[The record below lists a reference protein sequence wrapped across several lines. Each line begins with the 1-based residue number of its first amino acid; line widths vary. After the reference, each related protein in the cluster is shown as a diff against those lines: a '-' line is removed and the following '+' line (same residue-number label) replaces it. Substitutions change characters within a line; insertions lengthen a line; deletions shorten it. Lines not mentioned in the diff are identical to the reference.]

1 MNIVSFAIGALTM
14 VGLIIIGLAV
24 TGVVKA
30 YQALKRISDAEF
42 AADTYKTETSI
53 LFNNNA
59 DELVRRIN
67 EVERDT
73 HQHIS
78 LTERNLYESIQHES
92 RVIKSYVDS
101 RIDKLEK
108 PKPIK
113 AKPTDVNPQI
123 TDAVTQK
130 VLIKD

>member
-1 MNIVSFAIGALTM
+1 MNIVSFAIGALSM

-42 AADTYKTETSI
+42 AADTFKTETSI

-78 LTERNLYESIQHES
+78 LTERNLYDSIQNES
-92 RVIKSYVDS
+92 RVVKSYVDS

>member
-1 MNIVSFAIGALTM
+1 MDIVAFAVGALSM
-14 VGLIIIGLAV
+14 VGLIIIGLTV
-24 TGVVKA
+24 IGVVKA
-30 YQALKRISDAEF
+30 YQALKQISNIEF
-42 AADTYKTETSI
+42 ASQTFKTEIETR
-53 LFNNNA
+53 FNN
-59 DELVRRIN
+59 DIEQVFRRID
-67 EVERDT
+67 EVERET
-73 HQHIS
+73 NQHIS
-78 LTERNLYESIQHES
+78 LTEHNLYESIQHES
-92 RVIKSYVDS
+92 RVVKSYIDS

>member
-1 MNIVSFAIGALTM
+1 MNIVSFAIGALSI
-14 VGLIIIGLAV
+14 VGLIIIGLTV
-24 TGVVKA
+24 LGVVKA
-30 YQALKRISDAEF
+30 YQALKQISNVDF
-42 AADTYKTETSI
+42 AAQTFKTDIETR
-53 LFNNNA
+53 FNN
-59 DELVRRIN
+59 DIEQVFRRID

-92 RVIKSYVDS
+92 RVVKSYVDS

-108 PKPIK
+108 PRQIK
-113 AKPTDVNPQI
+113 SKTTDVNPQI

>member
-1 MNIVSFAIGALTM
+1 MNIVSFAVGALSM
-14 VGLIIIGLAV
+14 VGLIIISLAV

-30 YQALKRISDAEF
+30 YQALKQISKAEF
-42 AADTYKTETSI
+42 AAKTFKNEI
-53 LFNNNA
+53 
-59 DELVRRIN
+59 ELSVSNDFDQLIRRID
-67 EVERDT
+67 EVEREV

-78 LTERNLYESIQHES
+78 STERNLYESIQHES
-92 RVIKSYVDS
+92 RVVKSYVDS
-101 RIDKLEK
+101 RIDKLDN

-113 AKPTDVNPQI
+113 AKLADVNPQI

>member
-42 AADTYKTETSI
+42 AADTFKTETSI

-78 LTERNLYESIQHES
+78 LTERNLYDSIQNES
-92 RVIKSYVDS
+92 RVVKSYVDS

>member
-1 MNIVSFAIGALTM
+1 MNIVSFAIGALSM

-42 AADTYKTETSI
+42 AADTFKTETSI

-78 LTERNLYESIQHES
+78 LTERNLYDSIQNES
-92 RVIKSYVDS
+92 RVVKSYVDS
-101 RIDKLEK
+101 RIDKLDK

-113 AKPTDVNPQI
+113 AKLTDVNPQI
-123 TDAVTQK
+123 TDAVTEK

>member
-1 MNIVSFAIGALTM
+1 MNIVSFAIGALSI
-14 VGLIIIGLAV
+14 VGLIFISLAV
-24 TGVVKA
+24 IGVVKA
-30 YQALKRISDAEF
+30 YQALKQISNTEF
-42 AADTYKTETSI
+42 AAKTFRNEIQLSVSNDVEQI
-53 LFNNNA
+53 F
-59 DELVRRIN
+59 RRID
-67 EVERDT
+67 EVERNT

-78 LTERNLYESIQHES
+78 SSERDLYDSIQNES
-92 RVIKSYVDS
+92 RSVKSYIDS

-108 PKPIK
+108 PKPVK

>member
-1 MNIVSFAIGALTM
+1 MNIVSFAVGALSM
-14 VGLIIIGLAV
+14 VGLIIISLAV

-30 YQALKRISDAEF
+30 YQALKQISKAEF
-42 AADTYKTETSI
+42 AAKTFKNEI
-53 LFNNNA
+53 
-59 DELVRRIN
+59 ELSVSNDFDQLIRRID
-67 EVERDT
+67 EVEREA

-92 RVIKSYVDS
+92 RVVKSYIDS
-101 RIDKLEK
+101 RIDKLDK

-113 AKPTDVNPQI
+113 AKLTDVNPQI
-123 TDAVTQK
+123 TDAVTEK

>member
-1 MNIVSFAIGALTM
+1 MNIVSFAIGALSI
-14 VGLIIIGLAV
+14 VGLIIVSLTV
-24 TGVVKA
+24 VGVVKA
-30 YQALKRISDAEF
+30 YQALKQISNVDF
-42 AADTYKTETSI
+42 AAQTFKTDIETR
-53 LFNNNA
+53 FNN
-59 DELVRRIN
+59 DIEQVFRRID

-92 RVIKSYVDS
+92 RVVKSYVDS

-108 PKPIK
+108 PRQIK
-113 AKPTDVNPQI
+113 SKPTDVNPQI

>member
-1 MNIVSFAIGALTM
+1 MNIVSFAIGALSM

-42 AADTYKTETSI
+42 AADTFKTEISM

-59 DELVRRIN
+59 DELVRRID

-78 LTERNLYESIQHES
+78 LTERNLYDSIQNES
-92 RVIKSYVDS
+92 RVVKSYVDS